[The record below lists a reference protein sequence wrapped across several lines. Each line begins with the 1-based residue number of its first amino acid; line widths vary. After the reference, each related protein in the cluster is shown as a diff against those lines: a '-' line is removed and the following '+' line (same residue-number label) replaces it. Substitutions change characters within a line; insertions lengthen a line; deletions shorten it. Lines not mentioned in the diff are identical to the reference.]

1 MEKKLQRIKSKGVIG
16 GVCAGFAEYFGID
29 VTIVRLIWVFLTF
42 CGLAGLLIYIIA
54 LIVVPVGD
62 K

>member
-54 LIVVPVGD
+54 LIVVPVGN